1 MKVFGYRRVSGDG
14 QIDGDGPARQAEKIE
29 KFCAA
34 NGLELVRHWD
44 DMGVSGTCEWMNREG
59 FAGMLEA
66 AAAAGVTA
74 IVVERI
80 DRIARDLLVGEFI
93 LRELRAR
100 GLQLFAAD
108 QGLVDVVNADGDPTR
123 TLIRQ
128 ILSALSQ
135 WERSM
140 IVSKLAAARARKKAE
155 TGRCEG
161 QKPYG
166 ELPGE
171 RETLQ
176 LIRDGRRRGLSFGAI
191 ADYLHYDCAKL
202 TRGGKPWTAKRVA
215 RILENKVDTS
225 V

>member
-1 MKVFGYRRVSGDG
+1 MKVYGYRRVSGDG
-14 QIDGDGPARQAEKIE
+14 QIAGDGPARQFEKIE
-29 KFCAA
+29 AFCKTH
-34 NGLELVRHWD
+34 GLEFVGTWD
-44 DMGVSGTCEWMNREG
+44 DLGVSGTCEWRNREG
-59 FAGMLEA
+59 FAGMLENA
-66 AAAAGVTA
+66 ANTGVEA
-74 IVVERI
+74 IVVERL
-80 DRIARDLLVGEFI
+80 DRVARDLLVGEFI

-100 GLQLFAAD
+100 GLKLFATD

-128 ILSALSQ
+128 ILSALSE

-140 IVSKLAAARARKKAE
+140 IVSKLSIARARKKAE

-166 ELPGE
+166 AYPGE

-176 LIRDGRRRGLSFGAI
+176 LIRDGRRRGLSFGDI
-191 ADYLHYDCAKL
+191 EEILHYAHKL
-202 TRGGKPWTAKRVA
+202 TRGGKPWTAKRIA